1 MHPTLPLPALSDRP
15 NTRRRLLT
23 ALATLLVA
31 VLALS
36 GCAAGNSADEP
47 ASESS
52 PGASS
57 STTEAAVKVPKAP
70 RNGACYRLDVRDAA
84 KSASTADPVPCTKP
98 HTTKTIHVGRLG
110 AEGKVAPDFR
120 NASVRDRLTAT
131 CNREAHAFLGGD
143 LADRRLSRLQVVWF
157 APTQQEL
164 AEGARWMRCDVL
176 ALGRSDSL
184 MTLPRLKMQGVLD
197 RAAGADT
204 FGLCGTASPGTRG
217 FERVACGLR
226 HSWAAISTIPISDAK
241 RYPGVAKVRAAGD
254 QACSDQVNART
265 SELKFAY
272 GWEWPTLAQWKAG
285 QRFGYCWAPASL
297 A

>member
-1 MHPTLPLPALSDRP
+1 MSDRP
-15 NTRRRLLT
+15 STRRRLL
-23 ALATLLVA
+23 AVLASLVLA

-36 GCAAGNSADEP
+36 GCAAGNAADQP
-47 ASESS
+47 TSGGSPDASTS
-52 PGASS
+52 ASS
-57 STTEAAVKVPKAP
+57 STTEGAATVPKAP
-70 RNGACYRLDVRDAA
+70 RAGACYRLDVRDAV
-84 KSASTADPVPCTKP
+84 KSASTAEPVPCSKP
-98 HTTKTIHVGRLG
+98 HTTRTIHVGRLG
-110 AEGKVAPDFR
+110 AEGKVAPDFQ

-143 LADRRLSRLQVVWF
+143 LTDRRLSRLQVVWF

-164 AEGARWMRCDVL
+164 SEGARWMRCDVL
-176 ALGRSDSL
+176 ALGRADSL
-184 MTLPRLKMQGVLD
+184 MPLPRLKMQGVLD
-197 RAAGADT
+197 RPAGADT